1 MKAAKLKKLE
11 MLDCLV
17 VLLSFCISAAVIM
30 VTLIDETSQYRSI
43 QYIAL
48 MSVLVLAYIYLLF
61 RMATLSLLEPIK
73 LFARI
78 RNGLG
83 NLKRLDTIT
92 RTWVIGILALCL
104 LSMGFVVYVS
114 FQNAAGVMPYAIV
127 TGVFTVFGIVFL
139 YVIGKKTD

>member
-48 MSVLVLAYIYLLF
+48 MAVLVLAYIYLLF

-92 RTWVIGILALCL
+92 RAWVIGILALCL
-104 LSMGFVVYVS
+104 LSMGFVYYVS
-114 FQNAAGVMPYAIV
+114 FQNTTGVIPYAIA